1 MKATIALAGVMA
13 VSPFAG
19 NRASAQSLQDDNE
32 GVKTENVVDKES
44 VLKAYDVNSPIFKMF
59 DLKAPYAE
67 RLAALDEAVE
77 QNIATKDTL
86 SNGRIIYDDIGG
98 TLLAIVSDEKTDF
111 RSWLDQPYKIKGWHN
126 LELQDWE
133 KEALKTSESELS
145 IASFWDVYDTQ
156 TGRLTHRSVNFLKE
170 EVGRMATYD
179 QSYDDNGNIE
189 RVDIQHND
197 DNICYQEV
205 HLSPESP
212 NLSTEYTHSYKQ
224 LNVHNSNLIS
234 LYVTDGGEK
243 DGRLTKFDEDEKVI
257 SISFDTNPKDTVRF
271 DYNDNYMLTGV
282 TYEKDGKNTHIELKD
297 SEQSFAYELTA
308 QNGYARLLKED
319 ISNLTKDNINQRVV
333 QTYLKSN
340 DTPIEGSPFYE
351 TYQSAQKTVNAA
363 FVKLQKTND

>member
-1 MKATIALAGVMA
+1 MSIRNKINNMKATIALAGVMA

-77 QNIATKDTL
+77 QNIVSKYIKVDGKICYNDVQGELLATL
-86 SNGRIIYDDIGG
+86 S
-98 TLLAIVSDEKTDF
+98 DETTVF
-111 RSWLDQPYKIKGWHN
+111 EACLDQPYKIKGWHN

-145 IASFWDVYDTQ
+145 ISSFIDEYDTQ
-156 TGRLTHRSVNFLKE
+156 TGHLKHRAVSFLKE
-170 EVGRMATYD
+170 EAATMATYA
-179 QSYDDNGNIE
+179 QNYDDNGNLE
-189 RVDIQHND
+189 RVGIQYTNE
-197 DNICYQEV
+197 NISYQEV

-212 NLSTEYTHSYKQ
+212 AINQEYTHSYKQ
-224 LNVHNSNLIS
+224 LNDSTDNLIS

-271 DYNDNYMLTGV
+271 DYNDDYMLTGV
-282 TYEKDGKNTHIELKD
+282 TYEKDGKTRI
-297 SEQSFAYELTA
+297 LT
-308 QNGYARLLKED
+308 
-319 ISNLTKDNINQRVV
+319 
-333 QTYLKSN
+333 
-340 DTPIEGSPFYE
+340 
-351 TYQSAQKTVNAA
+351 
-363 FVKLQKTND
+363 